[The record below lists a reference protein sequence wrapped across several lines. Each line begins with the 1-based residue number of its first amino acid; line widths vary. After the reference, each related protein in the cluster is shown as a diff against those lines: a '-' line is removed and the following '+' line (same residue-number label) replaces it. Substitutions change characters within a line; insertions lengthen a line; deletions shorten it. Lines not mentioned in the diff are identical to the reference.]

1 MISLLVAAANN
12 NAIGKN
18 NDLLWHLPK
27 DMKFFKNTTWGMVI
41 IMGRKTYESVDKPLP
56 GRTNIVI
63 TRQKDWKREGVW
75 VAENLADA
83 IEQAK
88 TTNCKEIFIIGGGE
102 IYKESMP
109 LADKIY
115 MTRVDASFEEADT
128 YFPEID
134 KSEWTLTS
142 EQKETAD
149 EKHKYNFSFETW
161 ERSVK

>member
-18 NDLLWHLPK
+18 NQLLWHLPK

-56 GRTNIVI
+56 GRINIVI

-75 VAENLADA
+75 IAENLADA

-115 MTRVDASFEEADT
+115 MTRVDASFEADT
-128 YFPEID
+128 YFPEIN
-134 KSEWTLTS
+134 KAEWMLTS
-142 EQKETAD
+142 EQKEAAD

-161 ERSVK
+161 GRR

>member
-18 NDLLWHLPK
+18 NQLLWHLPK

-56 GRTNIVI
+56 GRVNIVI

-115 MTRVDASFEEADT
+115 MTRVDASFEDADT

-134 KSEWTLTS
+134 KEVWTLTS

-149 EKHKYNFSFETW
+149 EKHKYDFSFETW
-161 ERSVK
+161 GRK

>member
-75 VAENLADA
+75 IADNLADA
-83 IEQAK
+83 IDQAK

-115 MTRVDASFEEADT
+115 MTRVDASFEDADT

-142 EQKETAD
+142 EQKERAD
-149 EKHKYNFSFETW
+149 EKHQYNFSFETW
-161 ERSVK
+161 ERK